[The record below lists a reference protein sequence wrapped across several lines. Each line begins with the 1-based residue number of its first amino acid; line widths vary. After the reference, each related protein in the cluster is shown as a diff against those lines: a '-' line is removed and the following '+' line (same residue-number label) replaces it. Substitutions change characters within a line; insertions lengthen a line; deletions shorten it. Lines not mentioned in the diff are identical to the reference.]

1 MSCHGMIGG
10 GCYVEI
16 WRLGT
21 NGGAAVSAVESAE
34 AESVLE
40 SGVEG
45 SAALVN
51 VGDPES
57 VYRHDRQTRHA
68 VESERD
74 GRGVKAAVGRAET
87 WAGSCA

>member
-1 MSCHGMIGG
+1 MSCHERIGG

-21 NGGAAVSAVESAE
+21 NGGAAESAV

-51 VGDPES
+51 AGDPES
-57 VYRHDRQTRHA
+57 VYDHDRQTRHA
-68 VESERD
+68 VESEHD
-74 GRGVKAAVGRAET
+74 GRGVKAAFGRAET